1 MAQKEKFL
9 MNKRI
14 IALIVLILMAG
25 ASVGTMLF
33 LKGQKQKE
41 DQKVQEE
48 INDNVLFDF
57 DPYSPTQIV
66 FTKNGESYTCKLD
79 GEKWV
84 LESGEFPVD
93 QTYCQ
98 LICTYCS
105 NLTAVENYGEITDEK
120 LKMYGLDSPDTVEI
134 TEPNG
139 THTINVG
146 NESPTGE
153 YYYATVDGKKNVY
166 ALELMRGSVL
176 KLDRLL
182 IKNKELL
189 PYTLYDLKE
198 VTTYKDGKVLCDLT
212 FDESDSMW
220 KLPADYS
227 QVTLDQT
234 EVTAT
239 FNNIVRLEAE
249 EMMDEKLDD
258 LSKYGFDDPVGEAVV
273 KGLDGSERHLLV
285 STNENDPN
293 YCYVLVD
300 GEQVEM
306 YYSSDLGFTQKTP
319 YDYIVQNYNTESYYN
334 ISGFSFKFRGSD
346 DKCTLD
352 TDTMECTY
360 NGKDVDLGPSE
371 VYLALTNFYNSFTIL
386 KLTGM
391 DTEAKPELKDPE
403 LSTELTLK
411 EGGSI
416 KIDLVKGEG
425 TEYYVFR
432 DGKYIGA
439 YVDESMLTGR
449 NAVSDFYTK
458 FIKLAGI

>member
-1 MAQKEKFL
+1 

-14 IALIVLILMAG
+14 IAFIVLILMAG
-25 ASVGTMLF
+25 ASIGTMLF
-33 LKGQKQKE
+33 FKGQKNKE
-41 DQKVQEE
+41 DKKAQEE
-48 INDNVLFDF
+48 VNDNVLFDF

-66 FTKNGESYTCKLD
+66 FTRGGESYTCKLD
-79 GEKWV
+79 GENWV

-139 THTINVG
+139 THKINVG

-212 FDESDSMW
+212 YDENESKW
-220 KLPADYS
+220 ILPADYS

-258 LSKYGFDDPVGEAVV
+258 LTKYGFDKPYGEAVV
-273 KGLDGSERHLLV
+273 KGLDGSKRHLLV
-285 STNENDPN
+285 SINKSDPN

-300 GEQVEM
+300 DEQVEM
-306 YYSSDLGFTQKTP
+306 YYTSDLDFTQKMP
-319 YDYIVQNYNTESYYN
+319 YDYIVQTYNIENYYN
-334 ISGFSFKFRGSD
+334 ISGFTFKFRDSD
-346 DKCTLD
+346 DTCKLD

-360 NGKDVDLGPSE
+360 NGKNVDIEPSE
-371 VYLALTNFYNSFTIL
+371 VYLALTNFYNSFSML
-386 KLTGM
+386 QLTGT

-403 LSTELTLK
+403 LSAEFELK
-411 EGGSI
+411 EGGKT
-416 KIDLVKGEG
+416 KIDLVKGKD
-425 TEYYVFR
+425 TSYYVFR

-449 NAVSDFYTK
+449 NSVSDFYIK
-458 FIKLAGI
+458 FKKLAGI

>member
-1 MAQKEKFL
+1 

-25 ASVGTMLF
+25 ASIGTMLF
-33 LKGQKQKE
+33 FKDKKNKE
-41 DQKVQEE
+41 DNKIQEE

-66 FTKNGESYTCKLD
+66 FTKGDESYTCKLD
-79 GEKWV
+79 GEKWI

-120 LKMYGLDSPDTVEI
+120 LKMYGLDNADKVEI
-134 TEPNG
+134 TEPKG
-139 THTINVG
+139 THTITIG
-146 NESPTGE
+146 NMSPTGE

-198 VTTYKDGKVLCDLT
+198 VTTYKDGKILCDLT
-212 FDESDSMW
+212 FDEDGSKW
-220 KLPADYS
+220 ELPAYYS

-258 LSKYGFDDPVGEAVV
+258 LTKYGFDKPYGEAVV

-285 STNENDPN
+285 SINESDPK

-300 GEQVEM
+300 KEQVEM
-306 YYSSDLGFTQKTP
+306 YYTADLDFTQKTA
-319 YDYIVQNYNTESYYN
+319 YDYIVQNYNTASYYN
-334 ISGFSFKFRGSD
+334 ISGFSFKFREND

-352 TDTMECTY
+352 NDAKECTY
-360 NGKDVDLGPSE
+360 NGKSVDIDSSE
-371 VYLALTNFYNSFTIL
+371 TYLAFTNFYNSFSIL
-386 KLTGM
+386 KLKGT
-391 DTEAKPELKDPE
+391 DAEAKPELKDPE
-403 LSTELTLK
+403 LSAEFLLK

-416 KIDLVKGEG
+416 KIDLVKGED
-425 TEYYVFR
+425 TIYYVFR

-449 NAVSDFYTK
+449 NTVSDFYLK
-458 FIKLAGI
+458 FKKLANI